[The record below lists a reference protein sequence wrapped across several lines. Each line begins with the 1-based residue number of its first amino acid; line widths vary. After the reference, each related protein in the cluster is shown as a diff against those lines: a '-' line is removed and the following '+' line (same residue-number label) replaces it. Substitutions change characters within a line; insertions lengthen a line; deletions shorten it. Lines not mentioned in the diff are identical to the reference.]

1 MIKRNYE
8 RKFPNVSRKFILCV
22 LILQKKGKNPS
33 PFRETFLE
41 ASRVS
46 SLQKIKI
53 KIKTQRERIQIKTS
67 LSKNKWKKNFSFF
80 SGRIE
85 EDEDRWKSLGSFASK
100 LSQGSRGSSTPRLPG
115 LDANRATL
123 DCDTFLANARGGDA
137 TASWKHGRGSC
148 PSCTFFDSIRYSYF
162 SPVSNEENDGGRLV
176 DQRHDPRL
184 DPGR

>member
-1 MIKRNYE
+1 MNENFQTFQGNSSCVFLFY
-8 RKFPNVSRKFILCV
+8 RKKKKKIL
-22 LILQKKGKNPS
+22 LLLEK
-33 PFRETFLE
+33 TFLE

-80 SGRIE
+80 QVESRKMRIVGR
-85 EDEDRWKSLGSFASK
+85 AQAV
-100 LSQGSRGSSTPRLPG
+100 SQANSPKGQGGHPRLDYPG
-115 LDANRATL
+115 WMQTEPRLIATP
-123 DCDTFLANARGGDA
+123 FLQMHAAGMPL
-137 TASWKHGRGSC
+137 ASWKHGRGSC

>member
-1 MIKRNYE
+1 MNENFQTFQGNSSCVFLFY
-8 RKFPNVSRKFILCV
+8 RKKKKKIL
-22 LILQKKGKNPS
+22 LLLEK
-33 PFRETFLE
+33 TFLE

-53 KIKTQRERIQIKTS
+53 KIKTEREKIQIKTS

-115 LDANRATL
+115 LNANRATL

-162 SPVSNEENDGGRLV
+162 SPVSNEENDGGRFV

>member
-1 MIKRNYE
+1 MNENFQTFQGNSSCVFLFY
-8 RKFPNVSRKFILCV
+8 RKKKKKIL
-22 LILQKKGKNPS
+22 LLLEK
-33 PFRETFLE
+33 TFLE

-53 KIKTQRERIQIKTS
+53 KIKTERERKFRLRLAYRKTNGRKIS
-67 LSKNKWKKNFSFF
+67 VFF
-80 SGRIE
+80 QVESRKMRIVGR
-85 EDEDRWKSLGSFASK
+85 AQAV
-100 LSQGSRGSSTPRLPG
+100 SQANSPKGQGGHPRLDYPG
-115 LDANRATL
+115 WMQTEPRLIATP
-123 DCDTFLANARGGDA
+123 FLQMHAAGMPL
-137 TASWKHGRGSC
+137 ASWKHGRGSC

>member
-1 MIKRNYE
+1 MNENFQTFQGNSSCVFLFY
-8 RKFPNVSRKFILCV
+8 RKKKKKSFSFQRK
-22 LILQKKGKNPS
+22 PS
-33 PFRETFLE
+33 LKPLE
-41 ASRVS
+41 

-137 TASWKHGRGSC
+137 TGIVETWS
-148 PSCTFFDSIRYSYF
+148 
-162 SPVSNEENDGGRLV
+162 RLV
-176 DQRHDPRL
+176 SLVHFLRFDTIL
-184 DPGR
+184 LLFSGVE